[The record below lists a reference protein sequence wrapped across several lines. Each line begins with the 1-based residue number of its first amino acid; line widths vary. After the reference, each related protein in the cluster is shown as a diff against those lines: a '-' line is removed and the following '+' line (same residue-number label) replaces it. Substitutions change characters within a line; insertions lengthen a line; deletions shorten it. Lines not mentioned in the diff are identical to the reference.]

1 MKSLCIKTNNSKL
14 LDYLLNELKYSDIK
28 NICFSENKF
37 KNYKNIIIHYLADA
51 DYPYFFSKIS
61 SLLTFVIIDEFED
74 ILLKRTIN
82 KNYFYFD
89 ILEKDNI
96 LKNCYTLLADD
107 YHSLFDKKFEFIYN
121 SIYNFITNNK
131 NLVIDGFINFR
142 LQTYNEFLDDI
153 VSESVNNYVIEKEY
167 LEFISLLKLYINSQK
182 NNSNIVHLIYKSS
195 ESILLDENKNIILN
209 SEDISQAKYLSDI
222 TFSSNDYTLNSLLNL
237 LPKKIYIHLI
247 DNSIDEFIN
256 TLQLIFENR
265 ISICLNCDICDIY
278 KCNKKTTPL

>member
-222 TFSSNDYTLNSLLNL
+222 TFSSNDYTLYSLLKL
-237 LPKKIYIHLI
+237 LPKYIYIHLI
-247 DNSIDEFIN
+247 DYSIDEFIN
-256 TLQLIFENR
+256 T
-265 ISICLNCDICDIY
+265 
-278 KCNKKTTPL
+278 